1 MLRLGSLTLI
11 VSMLLCVS
19 PVFAQ
24 ILSTGQPLLLDANG
38 LVVGPVI
45 DYEGAGGASESVRA
59 SMLIDGRPLF
69 INLANSDLNR
79 LFLSTGGSTPTRVV
93 WESFDCT
100 GQPYF
105 RANEASEAGRLAASY
120 FPLNTPNL
128 SLWVIEPGTAS
139 TSFVFQSFINEDG
152 VCDGSV
158 GGATEGFPAVEILTS
173 FVGPYRLGS
182 GPLPL
187 TAPASVPA
195 VSPLG
200 LTVLAAFIL
209 GAAVWVLRRGN
220 ARQAL
225 AS

>member
-1 MLRLGSLTLI
+1 MLRIGSLALI
-11 VSMLLCVS
+11 ASMLLCGS

-24 ILSTGQPLLLDANG
+24 ILSTGQPLVLDANG

-45 DYEGAGGASESVRA
+45 SYERLGGGREIAIT
-59 SMLIDGRPLF
+59 SMLVDGRPFF
-69 INLANSDLNR
+69 IELDNSDLDR
-79 LFLSTGGSTPTRVV
+79 LSLTGGSPNPRSVV
-93 WESFDCT
+93 WESFNCT

-105 RANEASEAGRLAASY
+105 VSNEAIEAERLATAY

-139 TSFVFQSFINEDG
+139 TSFVFQSFIDPDG
-152 VCDGSV
+152 VCDGSL
-158 GGATEGFPAVEILTS
+158 GGATMGFPAVEILTS

-182 GPLPL
+182 APLPL

-209 GAAVWVLRRGN
+209 GAAVWVLRRGKG
-220 ARQAL
+220 RRVL
-225 AS
+225 AN